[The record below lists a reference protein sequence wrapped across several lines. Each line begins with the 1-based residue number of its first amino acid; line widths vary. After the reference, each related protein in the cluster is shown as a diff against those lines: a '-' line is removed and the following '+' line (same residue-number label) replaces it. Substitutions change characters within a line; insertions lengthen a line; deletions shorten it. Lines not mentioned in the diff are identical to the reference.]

1 MIESNIMSRLFVKQS
16 PMGSQTRRRGSTR
29 RVLEFLEERRL
40 MTVTFKESP
49 GLNPGTTSLL
59 IIDTIKNDSLS
70 INDNGSG
77 AAGNIFVSSGGGQD
91 YMSTGAVTNIGIEMG
106 KGTDHVTYELDSNLQ
121 PSVDQFIEV
130 GSNPKQGGSLILTA
144 NIVGKVLD
152 QSDLTILGSPK
163 GSKNTTMTV
172 NDSGEIDGDFT
183 AGIATF
189 GSTSKAHRPEV
200 FIFSSTAMI
209 GPGGDIDAGLVGST
223 LNDVGNVSYSGTN
236 NGKLDIF
243 EQGNGGND
251 QLSADVYMIPGSTGT
266 VGSSTDPSVLKTSGK
281 KDRLQFTIHQG
292 TNSTATSNIFA
303 ELIDSSKKD
312 TSMHTDNVTALTK
325 GTDTLVS

>member
-189 GSTSKAHRPEV
+189 GSTSKCIAPRFSFSRPR
-200 FIFSSTAMI
+200 
-209 GPGGDIDAGLVGST
+209 P
-223 LNDVGNVSYSGTN
+223 
-236 NGKLDIF
+236 
-243 EQGNGGND
+243 
-251 QLSADVYMIPGSTGT
+251 
-266 VGSSTDPSVLKTSGK
+266 
-281 KDRLQFTIHQG
+281 
-292 TNSTATSNIFA
+292 
-303 ELIDSSKKD
+303 
-312 TSMHTDNVTALTK
+312 
-325 GTDTLVS
+325 